1 MNITYRERVTV
12 RERFEKAYKNISLK
26 STKLFFITDLI
37 FFDINRT
44 FCIMDWLVNY
54 ISELI

>member
-1 MNITYRERVTV
+1 MNMTYRERVTV

-37 FFDINRT
+37 F
-44 FCIMDWLVNY
+44 
-54 ISELI
+54 LILIVPFV